1 MRILVIF
8 LVASCIVVAGGAL
21 YAWYALNIF
30 GACRYVVLTSI
41 PSPDGKK
48 SVVIFRKE
56 CGATVSDTSH
66 ASIASA
72 GAPFSADKY
81 PAFLS
86 LVSSPEILAWW
97 RGNGVVE
104 IALIPGGAREIRR
117 EQNVG
122 DIRIEY
128 K

>member
-56 CGATVSDTSH
+56 C
-66 ASIASA
+66 
-72 GAPFSADKY
+72 
-81 PAFLS
+81 
-86 LVSSPEILAWW
+86 
-97 RGNGVVE
+97 
-104 IALIPGGAREIRR
+104 
-117 EQNVG
+117 
-122 DIRIEY
+122 
-128 K
+128 

>member
-1 MRILVIF
+1 MRVLVAF
-8 LVASCIVVAGGAL
+8 LVASCVVLAGGAL
-21 YAWYALNIF
+21 YVWYALSVF
-30 GACRYVVLTSI
+30 SACRHVVLTSI

-66 ASIASA
+66 ASIAST
-72 GAPFSADKY
+72 GAPFSADRN

-86 LVSSPEILAWW
+86 LAGAPEILAWW
-97 RGNGVVE
+97 RGNTVVE

-117 EQNVG
+117 EPSVG